1 MKSKKLDLW
10 VLFYSLLLFI
20 QAGFLVAAL
29 REVSQIEA
37 DIQETRQQ
45 IEETRQELG
54 ELRQSWQEDREEVRE
69 ELERLSDSVA
79 DLEVLEDQTD
89 GNVGRIFY
97 ILRKWQREKT
107 QEEQER
113 KEAEELAT
121 KQKKSAQR
129 APQKATA
136 PSQNVEF
143 AENTPEGMTHLGD
156 YQLTAYEWTGNPCAN
171 GNYPTEGYTIA
182 SNTLPIGTRVY
193 IEGIGERTVEDTGGM
208 SGNTIDIYMGD
219 PGTCVQFGRQSGAVY
234 IIPEE

>member
-1 MKSKKLDLW
+1 MKSKKIDLW
-10 VLFYSLLLFI
+10 VLFFTLAVFVLMGWLYSTARQADI
-20 QAGFLVAAL
+20 QKQEIAEL
-29 REVSQIEA
+29 REVNEA
-37 DIQETRQQ
+37 LRTDLE
-45 IEETRQELG
+45 
-54 ELRQSWQEDREEVRE
+54 ELRQMQQKDREE
-69 ELERLSDSVA
+69 LGRLSDSVA
-79 DLEVLEDQTD
+79 DLEVLGDQTD

-136 PSQNVEF
+136 PSQSVAS
-143 AENTPEGMTHLGD
+143 AENTPEGMTYLGD

-171 GNYPTEGYTIA
+171 GNYPTEGLTIA

-208 SGNTIDIYMGD
+208 SGNVIDIYMGD

>member
-1 MKSKKLDLW
+1 MKSKKIDLW
-10 VLFYSLLLFI
+10 VLFFTLAVFVLMGWLYSTAKQADI
-20 QAGFLVAAL
+20 QKQEIAEL
-29 REVSQIEA
+29 REVNEA
-37 DIQETRQQ
+37 LRTDLE
-45 IEETRQELG
+45 
-54 ELRQSWQEDREEVRE
+54 ELRQMQQEDREE
-69 ELERLSDSVA
+69 LGRLSDSVA
-79 DLEVLEDQTD
+79 DLEVLGDQTD

-113 KEAEELAT
+113 KEAEGLAT

-136 PSQNVEF
+136 PSQSVAS
-143 AENTPEGMTHLGD
+143 AENTPEGMTYLGD
-156 YQLTAYEWTGNPCAN
+156 YQLTAYEWTGSPCAN

>member
-1 MKSKKLDLW
+1 MKSKKIDLW
-10 VLFYSLLLFI
+10 VLFFTLAVFVLMGWLYSTARQADI
-20 QAGFLVAAL
+20 QKQEIAEL
-29 REVSQIEA
+29 REVNEA
-37 DIQETRQQ
+37 LRTDLE
-45 IEETRQELG
+45 
-54 ELRQSWQEDREEVRE
+54 ELRQMQQKDQE
-69 ELERLSDSVA
+69 ELGRLSDSVA
-79 DLEVLEDQTD
+79 DLEVLGNQTD

-136 PSQNVEF
+136 PSQSVAS
-143 AENTPEGMTHLGD
+143 AENTPEGMTYLGD

-171 GNYPTEGYTIA
+171 GNYPTEGLTIA
-182 SNTLPIGTRVY
+182 SNTLPLGTRVY

-208 SGNTIDIYMGD
+208 PGNVIDIYMGD

>member
-29 REVSQIEA
+29 REVSQIET

-45 IEETRQELG
+45 IEETRKELG

-79 DLEVLEDQTD
+79 DLEVLGDQTD

-97 ILRKWQREKT
+97 ILRKWQREKA

-136 PSQNVEF
+136 SSQSVAS
-143 AENTPEGMTHLGD
+143 AENTPEGMTYLGD

>member
-1 MKSKKLDLW
+1 MKSKKIDLW
-10 VLFYSLLLFI
+10 VLFFTLAVFVLMGWLYSTAKQADI
-20 QAGFLVAAL
+20 QKQEIAEL
-29 REVSQIEA
+29 REVNEA
-37 DIQETRQQ
+37 LRTDLE
-45 IEETRQELG
+45 
-54 ELRQSWQEDREEVRE
+54 ELRQMQQEDREE
-69 ELERLSDSVA
+69 LGRLSDSVA
-79 DLEVLEDQTD
+79 DLEALGDQTD

-136 PSQNVEF
+136 PSQSVAS
-143 AENTPEGMTHLGD
+143 AENTPEGMTYLGD

-208 SGNTIDIYMGD
+208 AGNVIDIYMGD
-219 PGTCVQFGRQSGAVY
+219 PSTCVQFGRQAGAVY

>member
-1 MKSKKLDLW
+1 MKSKKIDLW
-10 VLFYSLLLFI
+10 VLFFTLAVFVLMGWLYSTARQADI
-20 QAGFLVAAL
+20 QKQEIAEL
-29 REVSQIEA
+29 REVNEA
-37 DIQETRQQ
+37 LRTDLE
-45 IEETRQELG
+45 
-54 ELRQSWQEDREEVRE
+54 ELRQMQQEDREE
-69 ELERLSDSVA
+69 LGRLSDSVE
-79 DLEVLEDQTD
+79 DLEALGDQTD

-136 PSQNVEF
+136 PSQSVAS
-143 AENTPEGMTHLGD
+143 AENTPEGMTYLGD

-208 SGNTIDIYMGD
+208 SGGTIDIYLGD
-219 PGTCVQFGRQSGAVY
+219 PSACVQFGVQNAAVY
-234 IIPEE
+234 VIE

>member
-1 MKSKKLDLW
+1 MKSKKIDLW
-10 VLFYSLLLFI
+10 VLFFTLAVFVLMGWLYSTARQADI
-20 QAGFLVAAL
+20 QKQEIAEL
-29 REVSQIEA
+29 REVNEA
-37 DIQETRQQ
+37 LRTDLE
-45 IEETRQELG
+45 
-54 ELRQSWQEDREEVRE
+54 ELRQMQQKDREE
-69 ELERLSDSVA
+69 LGRLSDSVA
-79 DLEVLEDQTD
+79 DLEVLGDQTD

-121 KQKKSAQR
+121 KQKKSAQQ

-136 PSQNVEF
+136 PSQSVAS
-143 AENTPEGMTHLGD
+143 AENTPEGMTYLGD

-171 GNYPTEGYTIA
+171 GNYPTEGLTIA

-208 SGNTIDIYMGD
+208 PGNVIDIYMGD

>member
-1 MKSKKLDLW
+1 MKSKKIDLW

-45 IEETRQELG
+45 IEETRKELG

-69 ELERLSDSVA
+69 ELERLSDSVT
-79 DLEVLEDQTD
+79 DLEALEEQTD

-107 QEEQER
+107 QED
-113 KEAEELAT
+113 
-121 KQKKSAQR
+121 QKKQEEAQQAAR
-129 APQKATA
+129 QVKKARNSSYAATA
-136 PSQNVEF
+136 PSYDNAQ
-143 AENTPEGMTHLGD
+143 AEAAPEGASYLGN
-156 YQLTAYEWTGNPCAN
+156 YELTAYEWTGNPCAN
-171 GNYPTEGYTIA
+171 GNYPTEGLTIA
-182 SNTLPIGTRVY
+182 SNTLPLGTRVY

-208 SGNTIDIYMGD
+208 PGNVIDIYMGD
-219 PGTCVQFGRQSGAVY
+219 PGTCVQFGRQNAEVY
-234 IIPEE
+234 ILED

>member
-1 MKSKKLDLW
+1 MKSKKIDLW

-29 REVSQIEA
+29 REVSQIET

-54 ELRQSWQEDREEVRE
+54 ELRQSWQEDREEVWK

-79 DLEVLEDQTD
+79 DLEALGDQTD

-136 PSQNVEF
+136 PSQSVAS
-143 AENTPEGMTHLGD
+143 AENTPEGMTYLGD

-208 SGNTIDIYMGD
+208 PGNVIDIYMGD